1 MTNLKVIPSLLF
13 SFLIVLSAAA
23 QNSDGPTTNERPL
36 PDQIAAARRQ
46 YTETTDVSS
55 DPNDGKAL
63 AQLPGR
69 PPLMPRHGYYQSRY
83 QNSWAGPGDVVHPL
97 IGAAIGF
104 GFGAAI
110 GALGAIHG
118 HTPVG
123 SGVFIG
129 GSLFGFIGGAI
140 GASHGGLPSSMH
152 RRRIYSPWRDEDE
165 ESRLRSPSKPKEGQA
180 EPSVSR
186 TAVANSEPAEIQ
198 ASASPSPAR
207 LAVPLG
213 SRRSSSSD

>member
-1 MTNLKVIPSLLF
+1 MKSLKAIPSLLF
-13 SFLIVLSAAA
+13 SFLIGLSAAA
-23 QNSDGPTTNERPL
+23 QNSDGPTINDRPL
-36 PDQIAAARRQ
+36 SDQIAAARRR

-55 DPNDGKAL
+55 APGDGKAL
-63 AQLPGR
+63 AQLGR
-69 PPLMPRHGYYQSRY
+69 PPLMPRHGYYQNRY
-83 QNSWAGPGDVVHPL
+83 QNSWTGPGDVDHPL

-123 SGVFIG
+123 SGVLIG

-140 GASHGGLPSSMH
+140 GLSHGGLASSMH
-152 RRRIYSPWRDEDE
+152 RRRSDSPWPDEDE
-165 ESRLRSPSKPKEGQA
+165 ESRLRSPSQPKEGQP
-180 EPSVSR
+180 EPSVLR
-186 TAVANSEPAEIQ
+186 TTVVNGEPAEIQ

-207 LAVPLG
+207 LAVP
-213 SRRSSSSD
+213 